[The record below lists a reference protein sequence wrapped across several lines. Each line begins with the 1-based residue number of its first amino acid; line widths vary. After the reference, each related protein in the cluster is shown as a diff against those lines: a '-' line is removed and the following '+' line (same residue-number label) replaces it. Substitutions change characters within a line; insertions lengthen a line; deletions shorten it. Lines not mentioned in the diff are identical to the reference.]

1 MINNF
6 RISDKKCI
14 FGVHSRP
21 TLENNILSSHFIE
34 APVGRCGFDL
44 RAFFI
49 IMDTTK
55 ETEVWKNIPGYE
67 GYYQVSNLGRVR
79 SFYRVRTYKSGAS
92 KLLEGKML
100 KPTMSKGYKQVIL
113 TMNGRRRSFKI
124 SQLVAM
130 AFLGHKPDGHKLV
143 VDHINGNR
151 SDDRVEN
158 LRIVTHRANTSTCF
172 RTDNGTLGSKYVGVC
187 WHISSLQWSS
197 GIRHDGISTHLGLF
211 DNEIDASDAYQK
223 ALSKIEN
230 GSFNTNDYKPKFS
243 SKYKGI
249 NLDKASN
256 KWMARITIKGSRK
269 YLGSFKTEEE
279 AYEAQQKAQKALKAL
294 KEYNL

>member
-6 RISDKKCI
+6 HISDKKCI
-14 FGVHSRP
+14 FDVHSRP
-21 TLENNILSSHFIE
+21 TIENNNLSSHFIE

-55 ETEVWKNIPGYE
+55 ETEVWKEINGYE
-67 GYYQVSNLGRVR
+67 GYYQVSDLGRVR
-79 SFYRVRTYKSGAS
+79 SLDRVITYKSGAS
-92 KLLEGKML
+92 KLLKGSVL
-100 KPTMSKGYKQVIL
+100 NPTMNNGYKHVTL
-113 TMNGRRRSFKI
+113 TIKGRQKAFKI
-124 SQLVAM
+124 SQLVAIG
-130 AFLGHKPDGHKLV
+130 FLGHKPDGYKLV

-158 LRIVTHRANTSTCF
+158 LRIVTNRANASTCF
-172 RTDNGTLGSKYVGVC
+172 RTGNGTFSSKYVGVC
-187 WHISSLQWSS
+187 WSNRSLKWQSS
-197 GIRHDGISTHLGLF
+197 IYYDGINIYLGLF

-223 ALSKIEN
+223 ALSKIKN
-230 GSFNTNDYKPKFS
+230 GSFNPNDYKPKYS
-243 SKYKGI
+243 SKYKGV
-249 NLDKASN
+249 NLDKRVN

-269 YLGSFKTEEE
+269 FLGQFKTEEE
-279 AYEAQQKAQKALKAL
+279 AYEARQKAL

>member
-67 GYYQVSNLGRVR
+67 GYYQASDSGRVR
-79 SFYRVRTYKSGAS
+79 SLDRVIAYKSGAS
-92 KLLEGKML
+92 KLLEGNML
-100 KPTMSKGYKQVIL
+100 NPTMRNGYKKVNL
-113 TMNGRRRSFKI
+113 AMKGRKKAFEI

-130 AFLGHKPDGHKLV
+130 AFLGHEPDGHKLV
-143 VDHINGNR
+143 VDHINGNKL
-151 SDDRVEN
+151 DNRVEN
-158 LRIVTHRANTSTCF
+158 LRIVTNRANVSTCF
-172 RTDNGTLGSKYVGVC
+172 RTDNGTFSSEYVGIYWNINSLK
-187 WHISSLQWSS
+187 WHSS
-197 GIRHDGISTHLGLF
+197 IYYDGINIHLGLF
-211 DNEIDASDAYQK
+211 DNEIDASNAYQK

-230 GSFNTNDYKPKFS
+230 GNFNPNDYKTKFS
-243 SKYKGI
+243 SKYKGV
-249 NLDKASN
+249 NLDKRVN

-269 YLGSFKTEEE
+269 FLGYFNNEKE
-279 AYEAQQKAQKALKAL
+279 AYEAQQKAL

>member
-6 RISDKKCI
+6 HISDKKCI

-55 ETEVWKNIPGYE
+55 EKEIWKNIPGYE
-67 GYYQVSNLGRVR
+67 GYYQVSDLGRVR
-79 SFYRVRTYKSGAS
+79 SLYRVRAYKSCAS
-92 KLLEGKML
+92 KLFEGKML
-100 KPTMSKGYKQVIL
+100 NPTMSKGYKQVIL
-113 TMNGRRRSFKI
+113 TMKGRRRTFKI

-143 VDHINGNR
+143 VDHINGNKL
-151 SDDRVEN
+151 DNRVEN
-158 LRIVTHRANTSTCF
+158 LRIVTHRANVSTCF
-172 RTDNGTLGSKYVGVC
+172 RTDNGTLSSEYVGVH
-187 WHISSLQWSS
+187 WDINSLKWRSR
-197 GIRHDGISTHLGLF
+197 IYYDGISVHLGLF
-211 DNEIDASDAYQK
+211 DNEVGASNAYQE
-223 ALSKIEN
+223 ALSKIKN
-230 GSFNTNDYKPKFS
+230 GSFNPNDYKPKYS
-243 SKYKGI
+243 SKYKGV
-249 NLDKASN
+249 DFHKASN
-256 KWMARITIKGSRK
+256 KWRARIAMKGCRK
-269 YLGSFKTEEE
+269 QLGSFKTEIDASN
-279 AYEAQQKAQKALKAL
+279 AYQKAL